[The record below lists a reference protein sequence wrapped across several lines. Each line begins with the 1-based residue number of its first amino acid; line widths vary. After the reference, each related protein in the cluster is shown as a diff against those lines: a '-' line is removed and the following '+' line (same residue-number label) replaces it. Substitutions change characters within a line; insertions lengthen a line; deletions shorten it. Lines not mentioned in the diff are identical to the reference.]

1 MSDKILG
8 ELNLQ
13 KNENKRLREDLKLL
27 STKLDSMINN
37 KSISKVKERKVIDDP
52 ELFLKN
58 LKKKCKILK

>member
-8 ELNLQ
+8 ELNLH

>member
-1 MSDKILG
+1 MNEKIIG

-13 KNENKRLREDLKLL
+13 KSENKRLREDLKLL

-37 KSISKVKERKVIDDP
+37 KTISKVKERKIIDDP